1 MTTRSL
7 IRAAAVCGTAAI
19 ALSAAVVPAGAH
31 NGPHNSPGRSGEI
44 ARVAAATA
52 KYHNIANAIRDGYVP
67 TNTCAELPGT
77 GGMGYHY
84 ANPRL
89 SSDNR
94 LDPLHPRSWST
105 HPARTAAA
113 NWPRW
118 STSRPTKTRNCPPT
132 RTGRPC
138 SA

>member
-1 MTTRSL
+1 
-7 IRAAAVCGTAAI
+7 
-19 ALSAAVVPAGAH
+19 
-31 NGPHNSPGRSGEI
+31 
-44 ARVAAATA
+44 VAAATA

-94 LDPLHPRSWST
+94 LDPLHPEVLVYAPRPHGSRQLAALEYFKADDDQKLST
-105 HPARTAAA
+105 DKDRPSLFGVKFDGPMLGHEAGMPIHYDLHLWLWKHNPSGLFAMW
-113 NWPRW
+113 NPRVH
-118 STSRPTKTRNCPPT
+118 CPK
-132 RTGRPC
+132 
-138 SA
+138 